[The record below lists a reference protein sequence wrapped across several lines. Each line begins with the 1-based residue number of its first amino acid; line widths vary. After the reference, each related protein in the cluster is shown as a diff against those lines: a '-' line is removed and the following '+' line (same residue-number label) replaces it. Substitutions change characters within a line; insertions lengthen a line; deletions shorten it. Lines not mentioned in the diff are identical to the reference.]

1 MPRQRRISVIGMSV
15 SSCTERLQSMPFSV
29 VHVKYL
35 QRMQFILAFQHDFRK
50 SRSVP
55 STGVSDHA
63 LHL

>member
-1 MPRQRRISVIGMSV
+1 
-15 SSCTERLQSMPFSV
+15 MPFSV